1 MTFENPNPSVDLPQK
16 EEEIPVNPE
25 MQSMME
31 EARMQGD
38 YINAANEVDRNVSS
52 NRELAQSQRRRELE
66 NPHSAKDPKDFGFG
80 ENVTELKNAV
90 LGGVR
95 DTASSALT
103 LGERGYDMLRG
114 EDVGGEGYEL
124 DFDPLGGDLN
134 PETKTWWGELIRGGV
149 HFGTSAAAIMAAAA
163 AASAAL
169 PASAAGAVAGG
180 AAAAGAA
187 KKGLTLASA
196 AKWIAT
202 GGQVASKASTATV
215 LTSKVGHGLV
225 VGGISDLVS
234 EYSQDHNASG
244 ALMERLGERYP
255 PFLGVLATK
264 NADSPIMKT
273 LKNVVEGGITGSI
286 FETASYGIGR
296 ALKGTPKPEVKNT
309 GADADMKPDQ
319 IEMVHKTGDAIFER
333 KRVKAERAAKE
344 ALNQRL
350 MNETAQD
357 LFSRGIDFGKLSNTE
372 QIEQMTRYAK
382 TKKKDFNTW
391 SPPEDSEQ
399 RAVRK
404 MADRRQN
411 VDDQIVEMGQL
422 ELDMPGFGA
431 YKNKPIADFHQGNA
445 ISTGSAYEASKDLKL
460 IHKSYEHENGSA
472 AAVLTTRAAQNIAD
486 QGFGNAPYNKQLAK
500 EMLGDIRYQALR
512 REIKKEGK
520 NPDVVF
526 KDAYERMLEI
536 TEGRDAGRMNPDEYY
551 QKINEDITFRTGGSD
566 SMEAWAMENVVAA
579 DLIVGTVLKQA
590 RDLGIAAREL
600 VDHVDI
606 HDTGSV
612 LSNLRNNIIV
622 GLEGAKR
629 SRYLI
634 SQEFR
639 SLQAMDPNGWKAK
652 GKQAL
657 AEMHNETKAQV
668 DMMLELARRSP
679 NDDLLHG
686 VLEAFSMSNKIMNW
700 QDLDKYMRKR
710 LLGETTEAGVRKTGI
725 MIRELQGVM
734 INSVLSGPKTPLRAI
749 LGTSTAVFT
758 RPMSQL
764 LGASARFITGG
775 FKDATEI
782 KHSLAS
788 ANAMIQAVPEAFT
801 FFKSRLNSYW
811 SGDISTIRSRFQE
824 YSAADNQWRLQGEWV
839 EMNGTAGDKA
849 AYYVANM
856 ARMANNSNLLTYSTK
871 LMAATDDAF
880 TMILARARAREKA
893 LSLALESKADG
904 LIPDITP
911 DLMKDFE
918 DRFYAD
924 IFDPADGSVNDKM
937 LAYARGE
944 ATLTKDLTGFGRS
957 MDQLFDSMPLLKP
970 FYLFAR
976 TGINGLEFSLKHVPG
991 VNLLIKEYNDILR
1004 ATPDD
1009 LPKLAKYGIETA
1021 EELNNAK
1028 ALAHGRWMLG
1038 SGVIFMAGQHYL
1050 NGNLTGNGPVDVQK
1064 RQTWLDAG
1072 YKPRSIKI
1080 GDVWVSY
1087 DSLEPFSNMLA
1098 MVADLGD
1105 NQQLMGTEYEEANLA
1120 SMALVLSKALVS
1132 KTYLQGVQQLT
1143 DVFSNDPK
1151 AIEKIGANLLNN
1163 TMPLSSVRNEIGRII
1178 NPHMKE
1184 LSSGFFDTL
1193 RNRNLY
1199 LEGLAG
1205 DNPLPTKY
1213 DILTGRPINDWDVAT
1228 RMLNALSPV
1237 QFNLDNSPGRKFLFR
1252 SGYDLRTST
1261 MFGADGT
1268 PLVNNPSVRS
1278 QYQRA
1283 IGDQDLE
1290 SQLEKLSK
1298 RPDVQQ
1304 SIREMEYDLA
1314 KGDRGIDPMTYRHNV
1329 LIKNLVDNARSI
1341 AWGQISN
1348 NPEVQNLI
1356 SAEQQERAANYVRRN
1371 DPQQARGNY
1380 AKMQELL
1387 EMYR

>member
-1 MTFENPNPSVDLPQK
+1 MTLENPNINDSLPQK
-16 EEEIPVNPE
+16 DEEIENPYLDA
-25 MQSMME
+25 SIE
-31 EARMQGD
+31 ET
-38 YINAANEVDRNVSS
+38 
-52 NRELAQSQRRRELE
+52 RRRGDFARAVEQTDRLQDTQTTQAAAQRQAELK
-66 NPHSAKDPKDFGFG
+66 NPHAAKDPSEFGFG
-80 ENVTELKNAV
+80 ENITELKNAV
-90 LGGVR
+90 VGGFR

-103 LGERGYDMLRG
+103 FGERAVDMARG
-114 EDVGGEGYEL
+114 ENVMGEGYEL
-124 DFDPLGGDLN
+124 DFNPLGGDLD
-134 PETKTWWGELIRGGV
+134 PETKTWWGEMVRGGV
-149 HFGTSAAAIMAAAA
+149 HFGASAAAIMGIAALAT
-163 AASAAL
+163 AAL
-169 PASAAGAVAGG
+169 PASAAGGIAVGAGVAG
-180 AAAAGAA
+180 AT

-196 AKWIAT
+196 AKWLAS
-202 GGQVASKASTATV
+202 GGKLAAGAKTRAV

-244 ALMERLGERYP
+244 ALMEKLGERYP
-255 PFLGVLATK
+255 PFLSVLATK
-264 NADSPIMKT
+264 NADSPLIKT

-296 ALKGTPKPEVKNT
+296 ALKGKAGTPEVELT
-309 GADADMKPDQ
+309 GADAGMKPDQ
-319 IEMVHKTGDAIFER
+319 IEMVYKTGDEIFER
-333 KRVKAERAAKE
+333 KRVKVEQEAKA

-357 LFSRGIDFGKLSNTE
+357 LFARGIDFAKLTNTE

-382 TKKKDFNTW
+382 SHKKDFNTW

-404 MADRRQN
+404 MAERRQN
-411 VDDQIVEMGQL
+411 VDDQIVEMGQM
-422 ELDMPGFGA
+422 ELDVPGFGA
-431 YKNKPIADFHQGNA
+431 YKNKPLSDFHQGNA

-460 IHKSYEHENGSA
+460 IDKSYEHQDGSA
-472 AAVLTTRAAQNIAD
+472 TSVLTTRAAQNIAD

-500 EMLGDIRYQALR
+500 ELLGDIRYKALR
-512 REIKKEGK
+512 QSIKKEGK
-520 NPDVVF
+520 NPEVVF
-526 KDAYERMLEI
+526 KDAYDRMLEI
-536 TEGRDAGRMNPDEYY
+536 TEGRDAGRMDPDEYW
-551 QKINEDITFRTGGSD
+551 QKIREDITFRTGGSD
-566 SMEAWAMENVVAA
+566 SMEAWAMENVIAS
-579 DLIVGTVLKQA
+579 DLIVGTILKQA

-606 HDTGSV
+606 ADTGSV
-612 LSNLRNNIIV
+612 LSKLRNNIIV
-622 GLEGAKR
+622 GLEGSKR
-629 SRYLI
+629 ARYLI

-657 AEMHNETKAQV
+657 AEMHDETKAQV
-668 DMMLELARRSP
+668 DMMIELATRSP

-686 VLEAFSMSNKIMNW
+686 VLEAFSMSNKIQNW

-725 MIRELQGVM
+725 IIKELQGVM

-764 LGASARFITGG
+764 LGASARFVVGG

-782 KHSLAS
+782 KHSLAT

-801 FFKSRLNSYW
+801 YFKSRLNSYW

-880 TMILARARAREKA
+880 TMILARARAKEKA
-893 LSLALESKADG
+893 LSLAFESKADG
-904 LIPDITP
+904 LISEISP
-911 DLMKDFE
+911 DLMKNFE

-924 IFDPADGSVNDKM
+924 IFDESDGSVSDSM

-944 ATLTKDLTGFGRS
+944 ATLTKDLTGFGKS
-957 MDQLFDSMPLLKP
+957 MDQMFDSMPLLKP

-976 TGINGLEFSLKHVPG
+976 TGINGLQFSLKHVPG
-991 VNLLIKEYNDILR
+991 FNLMIKEYNDILLGT
-1004 ATPDD
+1004 ADD
-1009 LPKLAKYGIETA
+1009 LPKLAKYGINTA

-1050 NGNLTGNGPVDVQK
+1050 NGNLTGNGPLDVQK

-1072 YKPRSIKI
+1072 YKPRSIKL

-1098 MVADLGD
+1098 MVADIGD
-1105 NQQLMGTEYEEANLA
+1105 NQQLMGSEYEEANLA
-1120 SMALVLSKALVS
+1120 GLALIAGKAMVS

-1143 DVFSNDPK
+1143 DLFSNDPK
-1151 AIEKIGANLLNN
+1151 AIEKIAANLVNN
-1163 TMPLSSVRNEIGRII
+1163 TMPLSSVRNEIGRVI

-1193 RNRNLY
+1193 RNRNLFM
-1199 LEGLAG
+1199 EGLAG
-1205 DNPLPTKY
+1205 EDALPTKY
-1213 DILTGRPINDWDVAT
+1213 DILTGRPINEWDVAT
-1228 RMLNALSPV
+1228 RMLNAISPV
-1237 QFNLDNSPGRKFLFR
+1237 QFNLDNSAGRKFLFK

-1261 MFGADGT
+1261 MTAPDGT
-1268 PLVNNPSVRS
+1268 SLSDSPGIRS
-1278 QYQRA
+1278 QYQQA

-1290 SQLEKLSK
+1290 SQLEKLS
-1298 RPDVQQ
+1298 RRDDVQQ
-1304 SIREMEYDLA
+1304 SLAEMEYDLA
-1314 KGDRGIDPMTYRHNV
+1314 KGNRGIDPMSYKHNI
-1329 LIKNLVDNARSI
+1329 LIKRMMDQARKV
-1341 AWGQISN
+1341 AWGRISN
-1348 NPEVQNLI
+1348 NPEVQTLI
-1356 SAEQQERAANYVRRN
+1356 SAKTQERAGNRIRRSDPVQGRRN
-1371 DPQQARGNY
+1371 YEQ
-1380 AKMQELL
+1380 MQDLL
-1387 EMYR
+1387 NMYR